1 MQCYEHLKLKTNVK
15 RINGSTDVAPVFRAI
30 LDAESELDRDKE
42 HFWILCLN
50 TKNQIL
56 RVELITLGLLDQTLV
71 HPREVF
77 RPAIGCSAKSVI
89 LAHNHPSGDPMPS
102 DKDEALTARLIDC
115 GKMLDIPVIDHVVI
129 GDGNEYWSIREHFN
143 NDGCH
148 RPALDNS
155 GW

>member
-30 LDAESELDRDKE
+30 LEAESELDRDKE

-115 GKMLDIPVIDHVVI
+115 GKMLDIPITDHVVI
-129 GDGNEYWSIREHFN
+129 GQGDEYWSMREHFN